1 MAEARLGLTSV
12 AEFRQADRSMS
23 RRELQ
28 ARVRKAAGGFAAMGM
43 GSGDTVALLMRNDIA
58 FLEASLAATH
68 VGAHTVPISWHSTP
82 SEVAYILEDSGA
94 KILVA
99 HADLLMPLGDDI
111 LAGLT
116 IFAVAT
122 PSDVI
127 EAYRIDA
134 RAAVPRG
141 PARNWSDWLQAQ
153 AADAGPSKAM
163 SQSMLYTSGTTGRPK
178 GVRRFAPTPEQQRLM
193 AETRRTVYGVTPEA
207 RILLPGPLYH
217 GAPNGIALSA
227 AATAEL
233 LVLMPRFEPE
243 RLLALIEE
251 HRITSLFMVP
261 TMFVRLLGLPDEVR
275 RRYDLSSLRFVLHA
289 AAPCP
294 VDIKRQMIEWWGP
307 VINEF
312 YGGTE
317 TGPIAFSTSA
327 DWLERPGCVGKATD
341 HAIVRVLDD
350 DGNDCPAGVPGE
362 IFARLAH
369 YPDFTYHGQENR
381 RREIERDGFV
391 TLGDIGY
398 RDEAGF
404 LFLCDRK
411 RDMVIIGGANV
422 YPAEVESVLS
432 AMPGVKDCAV
442 FGIPDAEYGEALM
455 ALVEPYPGAVLQPET
470 VKAFLN
476 GRLSGFKLPRRVEI
490 RTGLPRHDSGKI
502 QKRLLR
508 APYWQ
513 QADRHI

>member
-1 MAEARLGLTSV
+1 
-12 AEFRQADRSMS
+12 MS

-28 ARVRKAAGGFAAMGM
+28 ARVLKAAGGLAAMGV
-43 GSGDTVALLMRNDIA
+43 GSGNTVAVLMRNDIA

-68 VGAHTVPISWHSTP
+68 VGAYVVPISWHSTP

-94 KILVA
+94 KILIA
-99 HADLLMPLGDDI
+99 HADLLWPFDVTV

-116 IFAVAT
+116 VFGVGP
-122 PSDVI
+122 PSDVV
-127 EAYRIDA
+127 EAYRIDPTTVA
-134 RAAVPRG
+134 PRA
-141 PARNWSDWLQAQ
+141 PAQDWSKWLQAQ
-153 AADAGPSKAM
+153 EAHAGQPKAM
-163 SQSMLYTSGTTGRPK
+163 SQSMLYTSGTTGKPK
-178 GVRRFAPTPEQQRLM
+178 GVRRLAPTPEQQRLM
-193 AETRRTVYGVTPEA
+193 AETRRTVYGVTPDA

-217 GAPNGIALSA
+217 GAPNGVALSA
-227 AATAEL
+227 AVTAEL

-243 RLLALIEE
+243 KLLALIEE

-261 TMFVRLLGLPDEVR
+261 TMFVRLLGLPADVR
-275 RRYDLSSLRFVLHA
+275 RRYDLSSLRFALHA

-294 VDIKRQMIEWWGP
+294 VDVKRRMIEWWGP

-317 TGPIAFSTSA
+317 TGPIAFGTSA
-327 DWLERPGCVGKATD
+327 DWLERPGTVGRPTH
-341 HAIVRVLDD
+341 HAVVRILDEN
-350 DGNDCPAGVPGE
+350 GNDCPAGVPGE
-362 IFARLAH
+362 IFARLGH
-369 YPDFTYHGQENR
+369 YPDFTYHGLEDR
-381 RREIERDGFV
+381 RREIERDGLV

-432 AMPGVKDCAV
+432 GMPGVKDCAV
-442 FGIPDAEYGEALM
+442 FGIPDAEYGEALL
-455 ALVEPYPGAVLQPET
+455 ALVEPYPDAPLEPAEI
-470 VKAFLN
+470 KAFLK
-476 GRLSGFKLPRRVEI
+476 GRLSGFKLPRHVEI
-490 RTGLPRHDSGKI
+490 RTELPRQDSGKI

-508 APYWQ
+508 EPFWRPAK
-513 QADRHI
+513 RHI

>member
-1 MAEARLGLTSV
+1 MVDKPIEPQEV
-12 AEFRQADRSMS
+12 EFRQGNRSMS
-23 RRELQ
+23 RLELQ
-28 ARVRKAAGGFAAMGM
+28 ARARKAAGGFAAMGL
-43 GSGDTVALLMRNDIA
+43 GHGDTVALLMRNDIA

-68 VGAHTVPISWHSTP
+68 IGAYTVPISWHSTP

-99 HADLLMPLGDDI
+99 HADLLVPLGREI

-116 IFAVAT
+116 VFGVET
-122 PSDVI
+122 PCDVI
-127 EAYRIDA
+127 AAYRVDPP
-134 RAAVPRG
+134 AAVPAA
-141 PARNWSDWLQAQ
+141 PARNWSDWLRAQ
-153 AADAGPSKAM
+153 AAHDGQPRAM
-163 SQSMLYTSGTTGRPK
+163 SQSMLYTSGTTGKPK
-178 GVRRFAPTPEQQRLM
+178 GVRRFAPTLEQQRLM
-193 AETRRTVYGVTPEA
+193 AETRRSVYGVTPDA

-227 AATAEL
+227 ATTAEL

-243 RLLALIEE
+243 MLLGLIEE
-251 HRITSLFMVP
+251 HRINSLFMVP
-261 TMFVRLLGLPDEVR
+261 TMFVRLLGLPAEVR

-294 VDIKRQMIEWWGP
+294 VDVKRRMIEWWGP

-317 TGPIAFSTSA
+317 TGPISFGTSA
-327 DWLERPGCVGKATD
+327 DWLERPGSVGKATD
-341 HAIVRVLDD
+341 HATLRILDD
-350 DGNDCPAGVPGE
+350 SGNDCPAGVPGE
-362 IFARLAH
+362 IFARLGH
-369 YPDFTYHGQENR
+369 YPDFTYHGLEDK
-381 RREIERDGFV
+381 RREIERDGLV

-422 YPAEVESVLS
+422 YPAEVESALS
-432 AMPGVKDCAV
+432 GMPGVKDCAV
-442 FGIPDAEYGEALM
+442 FGIPDAEYGEALL
-455 ALVEPYPGAVLQPET
+455 ALVEPHSGTPLEPEA
-470 VKAFLN
+470 VKAFLK
-476 GRLSGFKLPRRVEI
+476 GRLSGFKLPRHVEI
-490 RTGLPRHDSGKI
+490 RTELPRQDSGKI

-508 APYWQ
+508 APYWRP
-513 QADRHI
+513 ADRHI

>member
-1 MAEARLGLTSV
+1 
-12 AEFRQADRSMS
+12 MS

-28 ARVRKAAGGFAAMGM
+28 ARARKAAGGFAAMGV
-43 GSGDTVALLMRNDIA
+43 GRRDAVALLMRNDIA

-68 VGAHTVPISWHSTP
+68 VGAYAVPISWHSTP

-99 HADLLMPLGDDI
+99 HADLLVPLEAGM
-111 LAGLT
+111 LEGLT
-116 IFAVAT
+116 VFAVET

-127 EAYRIDA
+127 EAYRIDPA
-134 RAAVPRG
+134 TVAPRA
-141 PARNWSDWLQAQ
+141 PAQNWSDWLQAQ
-153 AADAGPSKAM
+153 GAHAGHPEVM
-163 SQSMLYTSGTTGRPK
+163 SQSMLYTSGTTGKPK

-193 AETRRTVYGVTPEA
+193 TETRRTVYGVVRDA

-233 LVLMPRFEPE
+233 LVLMARFEPE
-243 RLLALIEE
+243 ALLAQIEE

-261 TMFVRLLGLPDEVR
+261 TMFVRLLGLPADVR
-275 RRYDLSSLRFVLHA
+275 RRYNLSSLRFVLHA

-294 VDIKRQMIEWWGP
+294 ADVKRRMIEWWGP

-317 TGPIAFSTSA
+317 TGPIAFGTSA
-327 DWLERPGCVGKATD
+327 DWLERPGTVGKPTD
-341 HAIVRVLDD
+341 HAVVHILDEN
-350 DGNDCPAGVPGE
+350 GNDCPAGVPGE
-362 IFARLAH
+362 IFARLRH
-369 YPDFTYHGQENR
+369 YPDFTYHGLEDR
-381 RREIERDGFV
+381 RREVERDGLV

-432 AMPGVKDCAV
+432 GMPGVKDCAV
-442 FGIPDAEYGEALM
+442 FGIPDAEYGEALL
-455 ALVEPYPGAVLQPET
+455 ALVEPYPDAPLEPAAI
-470 VKAFLN
+470 KAFLM
-476 GRLSGFKLPRRVEI
+476 GRLSGFKLPRHVEI
-490 RTGLPRHDSGKI
+490 RAELPRQDSGKI

-508 APYWQ
+508 EPYWR
-513 QADRHI
+513 QAGRHI